1 MGNMQFKDCK
11 IEVKAIQDDGYF
23 DGYLST
29 YDVDLGGDRIWPGA
43 FKKTSKENKTF
54 KLLYQHD
61 RYEPIGSF
69 GGKEDDHG
77 FFIKAQLVL
86 DTISTG
92 HPAVPNAHKTHALI
106 KNGVLDSLSIGYDVI
121 KFDDEMDK
129 GKRIRN
135 IRELKLWEGS
145 VVTFAMNPNA
155 QIRNVK
161 AIHEIRQLLHSRQMS
176 IEDLIQ
182 LLELQPGEK
191 LVGTEQPDEIIEK
204 SAHRFS
210 KTIDALRNFKI

>member
-43 FKKTSKENKTF
+43 FKKTTKENGNF

-61 RYEPIGSF
+61 RHEPIGLFS
-69 GGKEDDHG
+69 GKEDENG

-86 DTISTG
+86 DLISSG
-92 HPAVPNAHKTHALI
+92 HPAVPNAHKTHALV
-106 KNGVLDSLSIGYDVI
+106 KNKVLDSLSIGYDVV

-161 AIHEIRQLLHSRQMS
+161 AIHEIKQLLHSGQMS
-176 IEDLIQ
+176 LKDLIQ

-204 SAHRFS
+204 SVRHYS
-210 KTIDALRNFKI
+210 KTLEALKNFKI